1 MFDFRS
7 GRHALGF
14 CAAVAILAGCGGS
27 QAQMAAPSVVSPA
40 ASHVRT
46 ASGSGNCPA
55 LPGGTGILTDGDFSQ
70 APDPGSEQGLPA
82 GTKFASDW
90 VVSERTIDFYGSD
103 VSWDEP
109 HGLCSVDLDGSG
121 TEGVGA
127 IRHGRVRT
135 TVDATYT
142 VGFILSGNVNCA
154 QGQGNPR
161 IKRLLVEAVGVG
173 RMIGQVFDWRTA
185 HGHDAQHGDF
195 KMERWRFTAFS
206 TETSFVFQSLDR
218 PDKSNCGPVVA
229 GISVSES

>member
-90 VVSERTIDFYGSD
+90 VVSGAPSTSTAPTFRGTSRTGYAASISTVPVPRALARSD
-103 VSWDEP
+103 M
-109 HGLCSVDLDGSG
+109 GGF
-121 TEGVGA
+121 
-127 IRHGRVRT
+127 GRRLT
-135 TVDATYT
+135 
-142 VGFILSGNVNCA
+142 
-154 QGQGNPR
+154 PR
-161 IKRLLVEAVGVG
+161 I
-173 RMIGQVFDWRTA
+173 
-185 HGHDAQHGDF
+185 
-195 KMERWRFTAFS
+195 
-206 TETSFVFQSLDR
+206 
-218 PDKSNCGPVVA
+218 P
-229 GISVSES
+229 